1 MMLKLICLTN
11 ITTHYNMDFSK
22 YQFRCSAL
30 GHLMSEPMGD
40 SNLVKWQKA
49 AQKHSDMIANAPNRY
64 NKDGVTQS
72 KLYDKWLEKG
82 VEQTKIVEELA
93 KIKDEVQLSDGAKTH
108 LMDIWISE
116 TKRRKADI
124 NNKFIEKGL
133 AMEEDGITLYSRVKK
148 VFFVKNETHLHN
160 QFIKGTPDSFIGQAI
175 HEATRIIDI
184 KCSWSA
190 NTFYRTFTKKLN
202 ELYYWQG
209 MGYMWLTGAKYFDLA
224 YCLVNTPQ
232 SLIDAEI
239 RSLWYKLGQPSED
252 DANWQDAQFAIQKN
266 MVYDDIPLRERV
278 LEYTIEYSESEI
290 ELLKKKVTKAREYLN
305 WLDNEFAV
313 KFAA

>member
-1 MMLKLICLTN
+1 
-11 ITTHYNMDFSK
+11 MDFSN
-22 YQFRCSAL
+22 YLFRCSAL
-30 GHLMSEPMGD
+30 GHLMSEPQGD

-72 KLYDKWLEKG
+72 KIYDKWLDKCK
-82 VEQTKIVEELA
+82 EQTKIVEDLH
-93 KIKDEVQLSDGAKTH
+93 KIKDDVQLSDGAKTH

-133 AMEEDGITLYSRVKK
+133 AMEEDGITLYSRLKK
-148 VFFVKNETHLHN
+148 VYFKKNTTDLKN
-160 QFIKGTPDSFIGQAI
+160 TFIKGTPDLFVGESI
-175 HEATRIIDI
+175 HTATRIPDI

-190 NTFYRTFTKKLN
+190 NTFYRTFTKTFN
-202 ELYYWQG
+202 PLYYWQG
-209 MGYMWLTGAKYFDLA
+209 VGYMWLTGAKYFDLA

-239 RSLWYKLGQPSED
+239 KSLWYKLGQPSDE
-252 DANWQDAQFAIQKN
+252 DANWQDAQWAIQKN
-266 MVYDDIPLRERV
+266 MVYDDIPLNERM
-278 LEYTIEYSESEI
+278 LEYTIEYAESDI
-290 ELLKKKVTKAREYLN
+290 ELLKKKIIAGREYLN
-305 WLDNEFAV
+305 WLDNEFAL